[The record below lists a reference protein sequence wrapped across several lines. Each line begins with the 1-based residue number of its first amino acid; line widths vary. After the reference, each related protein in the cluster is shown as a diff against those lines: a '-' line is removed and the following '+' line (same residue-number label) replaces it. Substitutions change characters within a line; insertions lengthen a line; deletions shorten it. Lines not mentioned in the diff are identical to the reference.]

1 MRRCLDDDHISQL
14 LSFKLLSNKCLLF
27 NHALHGNGLRAKM
40 PFEKNKLIRQILLE
54 TKSQSNIRKRRE
66 RKSMRQTPPLNSKGT
81 IRQGSAEY
89 A

>member
-1 MRRCLDDDHISQL
+1 MQRCLDDDHISQL
-14 LSFKLLSNKCLLF
+14 LSFKLLSYKCLLF

-54 TKSQSNIRKRRE
+54 TMNQSNVCRGRR
-66 RKSMRQTPPLNSKGT
+66 RKSMRQTHPLNSRGT

>member
-1 MRRCLDDDHISQL
+1 
-14 LSFKLLSNKCLLF
+14 
-27 NHALHGNGLRAKM
+27 M

-66 RKSMRQTPPLNSKGT
+66 RKSMRQTHPLNSKGT